1 MSVHL
6 FVLVH
11 KQCRIMKLFKDIF
24 TGKEVFTDAY
34 KVEKVDD
41 IYYKVHGEFKVES
54 NEIDESKLGAN
65 KSAEEASEDADV
77 IKVVAPNIISAGQLG
92 EHPIISDKKSYKS
105 EIKKYVNA
113 VVNKVKETD
122 AERATFLKE
131 NLPTKFVQ
139 PMLKNLDQLS
149 FYVVDEDYDLE
160 GPIIHFQQ
168 DGEEVEGTKCWIM
181 LLIDGLSEENL

>member
-1 MSVHL
+1 
-6 FVLVH
+6 
-11 KQCRIMKLFKDIF
+11 MKLFKDVF

-34 KVEKVDD
+34 KVERVDD
-41 IYYKVHGEFKVES
+41 VYYKVHGEFKVES

-65 KSAEEASEDADV
+65 KSAEEESEDADV
-77 IKVVAPNIISAGQLG
+77 IKVVAPNVISAGQLS
-92 EHPIISDKKSYKS
+92 EHPIISDKRSYKT

-122 AERATFLKE
+122 EERATFLKE

-139 PMLKNLDQLS
+139 PMLKNFDQLS